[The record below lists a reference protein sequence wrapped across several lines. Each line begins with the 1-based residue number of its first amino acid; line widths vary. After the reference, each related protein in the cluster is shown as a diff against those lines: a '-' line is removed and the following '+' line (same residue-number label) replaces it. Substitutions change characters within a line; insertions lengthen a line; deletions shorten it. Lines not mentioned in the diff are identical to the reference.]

1 MDIFNIIVG
10 LATIASLIVSLVNA
24 GNISKIKKTIK
35 VDNSVS
41 TKQNLKSKDITN
53 SDVKQVG
60 RDSK

>member
-24 GNISKIKKTIK
+24 GNISKIKKSIK

-41 TKQNLKSKDITN
+41 TKQNLKAKDITH
-53 SDVKQVG
+53 SDIKQVG